1 MKASNKNKNIR
12 TIPEGT
18 WESGVIMDKKNYS
31 KKQHLND
38 IATDIQG
45 NGYPIINDD
54 NQDKQ
59 HILITYFLCHFIT
72 LIPMP
77 FPQPA
82 NYEPQALY
90 IEHFTVIA
98 LYLTVQQLP
107 S

>member
-54 NQDKQ
+54 NQDK
-59 HILITYFLCHFIT
+59 
-72 LIPMP
+72 
-77 FPQPA
+77 
-82 NYEPQALY
+82 
-90 IEHFTVIA
+90 
-98 LYLTVQQLP
+98 
-107 S
+107 